1 MPALSGITAVR
12 TTSNTVVKK
21 VKYGATIAAGQ
32 PLYLDTADKE
42 YKLARSIAEAT
53 AKGGGIA
60 ITPGVD
66 GGDGLIATGGNI
78 ILVGVTAAVGKT
90 YYLGSTAGT
99 LVPETDLTATEFVTR
114 IGTAATATQLNLSID
129 ATGIQYA

>member
-32 PLYLDTADKE
+32 PLYQDSADKE

-66 GGDGLIATGGNI
+66 GGEHGRN
-78 ILVGVTAAVGKT
+78 
-90 YYLGSTAGT
+90 AG
-99 LVPETDLTATEFVTR
+99 AR
-114 IGTAATATQLNLSID
+114 IRPFGDRICN
-129 ATGIQYA
+129 